1 MSNCSASVKIKVTL
15 LNNLGF
21 SPTSTVMSRDIDLDY
36 KSDTKGHNP
45 IEEDWQVL
53 RYSNVLG

>member
-45 IEEDWQVL
+45 IEED
-53 RYSNVLG
+53 